1 MKAATLTI
9 RKAFPRISAVCLAVA
24 LAAPAA
30 APSAPFAAPPGAPG
44 PEDLARAVI
53 TVEDGDG
60 VKAAEG
66 MAGPG
71 DEKKVYLLKLDSGDV
86 PRSELLSLQK
96 RMLQNQLV
104 VLKVLGVIVK
114 HQEGLSQRLARSENV
129 SRELLSGM
137 KDTGYGVDM
146 TRADVAGTSAR
157 TSDIAEMSRQI
168 SDEIDDIQDQLDDI
182 EAEIGDVADMTSE
195 VLDIVKDFAGA
206 LSQ

>member
-1 MKAATLTI
+1 MKAAI
-9 RKAFPRISAVCLAVA
+9 RMIRQASLGISALWLLGAS
-24 LAAPAA
+24 AASA
-30 APSAPFAAPPGAPG
+30 APSVPFAPQTGALV
-44 PEDLARAVI
+44 PEGVSRAVI
-53 TVEDGDG
+53 TVE
-60 VKAAEG
+60 EG
-66 MAGPG
+66 GGSAPGEGLRTAG
-71 DEKKVYLLKLDSGDV
+71 DEKKVYLLKLDGGDV
-86 PRSELLSLQK
+86 PRSELLALQK

-114 HQEGLSQRLARSENV
+114 HQEALSQRLARSENV

-146 TRADVAGTSAR
+146 TRAEVAGTSAR

-168 SDEIDDIQDQLDDI
+168 SDEIDAIQDQLDDI